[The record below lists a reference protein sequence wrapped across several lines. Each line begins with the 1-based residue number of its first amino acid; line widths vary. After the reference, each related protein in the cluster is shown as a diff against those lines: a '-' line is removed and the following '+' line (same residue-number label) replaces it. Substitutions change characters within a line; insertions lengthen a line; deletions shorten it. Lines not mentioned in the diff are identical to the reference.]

1 MMSNDNNIE
10 KGIVDNVEVV
20 NDIDASNNTDNAI
33 DNEVVN
39 STDITDSGSE
49 GEAETK
55 NEPDTEKGAE
65 TPRVSDNKKKRKSK
79 LWLVLF
85 VILALLVMLFGAGFI
100 TWNIM
105 NAKGKSDLYEKAES
119 TGPTL
124 ESITTEKSQETEV
137 EAEND
142 VNWKKGW
149 VRYEGDIYQYNED
162 ILTFLVMGIDKP
174 GKVKVVESGVNGG
187 QADLII
193 LAVFNP
199 HTKSTSLITINRNTM
214 TEIDVYD
221 EKGEYLGSGQGQ
233 ICLQHGYGDGAELS
247 CERMKKAVS
256 NLFYNLPIHGYL
268 AINMGAMKAIN
279 SAVGGVTLTLEE
291 DFNVDFDGE
300 KISLPKGEHTLT
312 DVQAHAYIRYRDHAE
327 FDSATTRLNRQK
339 KYIAAFLSKLK
350 AETAKDIT
358 APIKVFNELSPYIV
372 TDINTSEMT
381 YMVSNTYNY
390 KFDFD
395 NIYSLEGTT
404 AIGKTEHEEFT
415 YNPDQLYDMIIE
427 IFYEKVE

>member
-1 MMSNDNNIE
+1 MIIVTIKGDTVVSGDIIDTNTNTNIDTNIDNNTANNTDNNIE
-10 KGIVDNVEVV
+10 EKKPRGKKTVLLAILIVVAVLVLAGIISWRFIN
-20 NDIDASNNTDNAI
+20 
-33 DNEVVN
+33 
-39 STDITDSGSE
+39 
-49 GEAETK
+49 
-55 NEPDTEKGAE
+55 EKGK
-65 TPRVSDNKKKRKSK
+65 N
-79 LWLVLF
+79 
-85 VILALLVMLFGAGFI
+85 
-100 TWNIM
+100 
-105 NAKGKSDLYEKAES
+105 DLYEKAES
-119 TGPTL
+119 SGPTL
-124 ESITTEKSQETEV
+124 ESLQPQEPDKV

-142 VNWKKGW
+142 VKWEKGW
-149 VRYEGDIYQYNED
+149 VRYKDDIYKYNED
-162 ILTFLVMGIDKP
+162 ILTFLIMGIDKN
-174 GKVKVVESGVNGG
+174 GKVKVVESGVDGG

-199 HTKSTSLITINRNTM
+199 HTKSTSLITVNRNTM

-221 EKGEYLGSGQGQ
+221 DKGEYIGSGKGQ

-312 DVQAHAYIRYRDHAE
+312 DVQAHAYIRYRDHSE

-339 KYIAAFLSKLK
+339 RYIAALLSKLK
-350 AETAKDIT
+350 EETTKDIT

-372 TDINTSEMT
+372 TDISASEMT

-404 AIGKTEHEEFT
+404 IVGKTEHEEFN
-415 YNPDQLYDMIIE
+415 YNPDQLYNMIIE

>member
-1 MMSNDNNIE
+1 MLIVTIKGDTIVSEAITNNNTDKSTDNST
-10 KGIVDNVEVV
+10 
-20 NDIDASNNTDNAI
+20 ANNTDNNINKDTDKNIEEKKPKGKKSVLLAVLI
-33 DNEVVN
+33 VIVV
-39 STDITDSGSE
+39 
-49 GEAETK
+49 
-55 NEPDTEKGAE
+55 
-65 TPRVSDNKKKRKSK
+65 
-79 LWLVLF
+79 L
-85 VILALLVMLFGAGFI
+85 ILAGFI
-100 TWNIM
+100 FFHVINE
-105 NAKGKSDLYEKAES
+105 KGKNDLYEKAES
-119 TGPTL
+119 SGPTL
-124 ESITTEKSQETEV
+124 ESVQPKEPAKA
-137 EAEND
+137 EAENN
-142 VNWKKGW
+142 VKWEKGW
-149 VRYEGDIYQYNED
+149 VRYKDDIYQYNED
-162 ILTFLVMGIDKP
+162 ILTFLIMGIDKT
-174 GKVKVVESGVNGG
+174 GKVEVVESGVNGG

-199 HTKSTSLITINRNTM
+199 HTKSTSLITVNRNTM

-221 EKGEYLGSGQGQ
+221 DKGEYIGSGKGQ
-233 ICLQHGYGDGAELS
+233 ICLQHGYGDSAELS
-247 CERMKKAVS
+247 CERMEKAVS

-279 SAVGGVTLTLEE
+279 SAVGGVTLTLDE

-312 DVQAHAYIRYRDHAE
+312 DVQAHAYIRYRDHSE

-339 KYIAAFLSKLK
+339 RYIAALLSKLK
-350 AETAKDIT
+350 EETSKDIT

-372 TDINTSEMT
+372 TDITASEMT

-404 AIGKTEHEEFT
+404 IVGKTEHEEFN
-415 YNPDQLYDMIIE
+415 YNPDQLYNMIID